1 MLNFVNVCLST
12 TVIIIMNGFTAVE
25 FVSPALM
32 SISWSS
38 PSPGWSQ
45 HHSQAQ
51 QLWGRLIS
59 CGAQTAGRG
68 RWEPAWGPAEGGRC
82 CGTQSGISEERAE
95 GWPPGFQ
102 GDLVAVSLP
111 DSFLGLGAPRCVQ
124 GWGGKGVCRPPSP
137 ASRGLPTAA
146 PSARE
151 EALEEVGTALT
162 RGSVPGQWTLRK
174 GCSWPGPQRPRS
186 QGLHHASSRGRAL
199 GFGKASF
206 CAVFVFSSDLVKLKS
221 RNPA

>member
-12 TVIIIMNGFTAVE
+12 TVIIIMNERVTAVE
-25 FVSPALM
+25 FVSSALT

-68 RWEPAWGPAEGGRC
+68 RWEPAQGPAEGGRR
-82 CGTQSGISEERAE
+82 CGTQSGMSEERAE
-95 GWPPGFQ
+95 GWSPGFQ

-111 DSFLGLGAPRCVQ
+111 DSFLGLGGPPLCAGVGR
-124 GWGGKGVCRPPSP
+124 GGCLQ
-137 ASRGLPTAA
+137 ASEPCL
-146 PSARE
+146 
-151 EALEEVGTALT
+151 
-162 RGSVPGQWTLRK
+162 
-174 GCSWPGPQRPRS
+174 PGPAHSRS
-186 QGLHHASSRGRAL
+186 P
-199 GFGKASF
+199 
-206 CAVFVFSSDLVKLKS
+206 C
-221 RNPA
+221 P

>member
-68 RWEPAWGPAEGGRC
+68 QWEPAWGPAEGGRC

-102 GDLVAVSLP
+102 GDLVASLP
-111 DSFLGLGAPRCVQ
+111 ARLLP
-124 GWGGKGVCRPPSP
+124 WPGGPPAVCRGGEGRVSAGLRVLPPGACPQPLPLPVRRPWKRSALP
-137 ASRGLPTAA
+137 SRG
-146 PSARE
+146 
-151 EALEEVGTALT
+151 ALS
-162 RGSVPGQWTLRK
+162 RGS
-174 GCSWPGPQRPRS
+174 GP
-186 QGLHHASSRGRAL
+186 
-199 GFGKASF
+199 
-206 CAVFVFSSDLVKLKS
+206 
-221 RNPA
+221 